1 MTETD
6 FDTGRADNPRRAAKL
21 CCSVRSLE
29 LDRSIPKN
37 SFNPVTR
44 RTGGLR
50 PLHIG
55 SYFHAYL

>member
-1 MTETD
+1 MVETD
-6 FDTGRADNPRRAAKL
+6 FDTVMADNPRRAAKL
-21 CCSVRSLE
+21 CCLVHSLE

-50 PLHIG
+50 SLHIG
-55 SYFHAYL
+55 SYFYAYL